1 MRVSIQESKSN
12 LAEDAG
18 APQSNH
24 AGVMRL
30 LATGAAVW
38 RGGKP
43 KGALLVLPDQASQF
57 QRSCWK
63 TVGSAKWKASSM
75 FGDSGG
81 GVNYM
86 HCHRN
91 SSAVISKSVN

>member
-43 KGALLVLPDQASQF
+43 KGALLVLP
-57 QRSCWK
+57 
-63 TVGSAKWKASSM
+63 GSGKP
-75 FGDSGG
+75 
-81 GVNYM
+81 V
-86 HCHRN
+86 
-91 SSAVISKSVN
+91 SAIVLEDRGISKMEGE